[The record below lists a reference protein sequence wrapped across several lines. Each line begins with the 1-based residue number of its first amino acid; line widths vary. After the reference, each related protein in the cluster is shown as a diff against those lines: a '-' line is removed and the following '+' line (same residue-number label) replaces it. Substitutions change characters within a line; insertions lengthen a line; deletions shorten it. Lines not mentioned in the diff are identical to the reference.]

1 MSKGDDLSDA
11 AAARV
16 ERIRLEVGKEIVRI
30 IRKAQRQDGTLGDA
44 DTEQLATLRTIR
56 DDMTALL
63 RAKRPL
69 VLALADRDIKA
80 AVAPFDFAP
89 RAAAQVRSQA
99 SGALDSIPD
108 AFSLAMAEIRD
119 AVDSVAN
126 APVKVEPFI
135 RKVAARMDVPFVRA
149 RVAVQTAVMGA
160 WRLSTVARAES
171 GAKEIGEVAA
181 FLYLGP
187 DDSKCRPFCAAHV
200 GRVYKAKDIARMNNG
215 QGLEVRTFAG
225 GYNCRHVWSPISL
238 EEAAAEGYAVG

>member
-1 MSKGDDLSDA
+1 MSRGDDLSDA
-11 AAARV
+11 AAARI

-44 DTEQLATLRTIR
+44 DTEQLATLRAIR
-56 DDMTALL
+56 DDLNNLL
-63 RAKRPL
+63 RANKPL
-69 VLALADRDIKA
+69 VLGVADRDIKA
-80 AVAPFDFAP
+80 TIAPFDFTP
-89 RAAAQVRSQA
+89 RAAASVRAQA
-99 SGALDSIPD
+99 SGALDAIPD
-108 AFSLAMAEIRD
+108 AFTLAVREIRE
-119 AVDSVAN
+119 AIDSVAN

-135 RKVAARMDVPFVRA
+135 RKVAERMDVPFVRA

-160 WRLSTVARAES
+160 WRLSNVAQAERA
-171 GAKEIGEVAA
+171 AKESGEVAA

-225 GYNCRHVWSPISL
+225 GYNCRHIWSPIGL
-238 EEAAAEGYAVG
+238 EDAAAEGYAVG